1 MQKQKRLMTKVLSDQ
16 LGTEPIGK
24 LLIKQAVP
32 ASIGI
37 LVMSLNVL
45 VDSIFVGN
53 WIGSIAIAAINVVLP
68 VSFFIAALGMAIG
81 IGGSSIISRAL
92 GADNKTKALKTFG
105 NQITITIL
113 LTVAMVFLG
122 LYFVNSLIPAFG
134 GKGAI
139 FEPAKIYYTIVLYGV
154 PFLALCMM
162 GNTVIRAEGKPKFAM
177 IAMIIPSV
185 GNLLL
190 DYIFIYVFDWGM
202 AGAAWATTAG
212 YLLCF
217 VYILY
222 FFLSRDSELKLNLP
236 HFALNAP
243 ILKEITSLGIVTLSR
258 QAVVSITYLLMNNIL
273 FDLGGEAMI
282 AVYAIIGRMLMF
294 ALFPVFG
301 VTQGFLPIAGYNY
314 GAEKYRRVRESINT
328 AVKYAAFVATLVF
341 IGLMIFPGEIAGLF
355 LSNSPDISAMELAT
369 NTFVLEHSPSAMRW
383 VFAATPIIALQLI
396 GAAYF
401 QAIGKAVPA
410 LLLTLTRQGFFFIPL
425 ILILPGFIGELGVWI
440 SFPISDLL
448 ATLVTGYYL
457 NKEIKSTL
465 IADREKTAGI

>member
-1 MQKQKRLMTKVLSDQ
+1 MARVSSDD
-16 LGTEPIGK
+16 LGTESIGR

-37 LVMSLNVL
+37 LVMSLNIL
-45 VDSIFVGN
+45 VDTIFVGN

-92 GADNKTKALKTFG
+92 GADNKAKALKTFG
-105 NQITITIL
+105 NQITLTLLVTIT
-113 LTVAMVFLG
+113 MVGFG
-122 LYFVNSLIPAFG
+122 LYFADGLIPAFG

-139 FEPAKIYYTIVLYGV
+139 FKPAKIYYTIVLYGV

-185 GNLLL
+185 GNLLM
-190 DYIFIYVFDWGM
+190 DYVFIYIFDWGM
-202 AGAAWATTAG
+202 EGAAWATTGG

-217 VYILY
+217 GYIFY
-222 FFLSRDSELKLNLP
+222 FFLSRNSELKIKSVDFGLDL
-236 HFALNAP
+236 P
-243 ILKEITSLGIVTLSR
+243 ILKEIGSLGFVTLSR
-258 QAVVSITYLLMNNIL
+258 QAVTSVTYLLMNNIL
-273 FDLGGEAMI
+273 FDLGGESMV

-314 GAEKYRRVRESINT
+314 GAQKFKRVKESINT
-328 AVKYAAFVATLVF
+328 AIMYAAIVATVVF
-341 IGLMIFPGEIAGLF
+341 IGLMVFPAEITGLF
-355 LSNSPDISAMELAT
+355 LSSRTDMSPDELAS
-369 NTFVLEHSPSAMRW
+369 NIFVLENTPAAMRW
-383 VFAATPIIALQLI
+383 VFGATPIIAIQLI

-401 QAIGKAVPA
+401 QAVGKAVPA

-425 ILILPGFIGELGVWI
+425 ILILPNYLGELGVWL
-440 SFPISDLL
+440 SFPIAD
-448 ATLVTGYYL
+448 TLSTIVTGYFL
-457 NKEIKSTL
+457 RQEV
-465 IADREKTAGI
+465 KTSLRTGDTT

>member
-1 MQKQKRLMTKVLSDQ
+1 MAKVSSEQ
-16 LGTEPIGK
+16 LGTEPIGQ

-37 LVMSLNVL
+37 LVMSLNIL

-68 VSFFIAALGMAIG
+68 VSFFIGALGMAVG

-92 GADNKTKALKTFG
+92 GADNKAKAVKTFG
-105 NQITITIL
+105 NQITLTLLVTISMAL
-113 LTVAMVFLG
+113 LG
-122 LYFVNSLIPAFG
+122 LYFADSLIPAFG
-134 GKGAI
+134 GKGSI
-139 FEPAKIYYTIVLYGV
+139 FEPAKIYYTIVLYGI
-154 PFLALCMM
+154 PFLGLCMM

-185 GNLLL
+185 GNLLM
-190 DYIFIYVFDWGM
+190 DYVFIYIFDWGM
-202 AGAAWATTAG
+202 HGAAWATTIG
-212 YLLCF
+212 YVLCF
-217 VYILY
+217 SYVLY
-222 FFLSRDSELKLNLP
+222 FFLSKHSELKLTRYC
-236 HFALNAP
+236 F
-243 ILKEITSLGIVTLSR
+243 ILDFSIVKEISSLGFVTLSR

-273 FDLGGEAMI
+273 FNLGGEAMV

-301 VTQGFLPIAGYNY
+301 ITQGFLPIAGFNY
-314 GAEKYRRVRESINT
+314 GAQHYARVKESIFT
-328 AVKYAAFVATLVF
+328 AIKYAALLATLVF
-341 IGLMIFPGEIAGLF
+341 LGLFIFPTEIASLF
-355 LSNSPDISAMELAT
+355 LSSRPDQSALEMST
-369 NTFVLEHSPSAMRW
+369 NAFVLEHTPNAMRW

-425 ILILPGFIGELGVWI
+425 ILILPGFLGELGVWI

-448 ATLVTGYYL
+448 ATVVTGWYLKREVDRTLVT
-457 NKEIKSTL
+457 
-465 IADREKTAGI
+465 

>member
-1 MQKQKRLMTKVLSDQ
+1 MAKITSDE
-16 LGTEPIGK
+16 LGQEPIGK

-92 GADNKTKALKTFG
+92 GANNNEKALKTFG
-105 NQITITIL
+105 NQIT
-113 LTVAMVFLG
+113 LTLVVTVTMVALG
-122 LYFVNSLIPAFG
+122 LYYVDSLIPAFG
-134 GKGAI
+134 GKGSI
-139 FEPAKIYYTIVLYGV
+139 FEPAKIYYTIILYGV
-154 PFLALCMM
+154 PFLALSMM
-162 GNTVIRAEGKPKFAM
+162 GNSVIRAEGKPKFAM
-177 IAMIIPSV
+177 IAMIIPSI
-185 GNLLL
+185 GNLVM

-202 AGAAWATTAG
+202 HGAAWATTVG

-217 VYILY
+217 LYILY
-222 FFLSRDSELKLNLP
+222 FFLSKNSELKIDVS
-236 HFALNAP
+236 HFGLDRP
-243 ILKEITSLGIVTLSR
+243 ILREIGSLGFVTLAR
-258 QAVVSITYLLMNNIL
+258 QAVTSITYLLMNNIL
-273 FDLGGEAMI
+273 FNLGGEAMV

-314 GAEKYRRVRESINT
+314 GAVKYDRVKESIYT
-328 AVKYAAFVATLVF
+328 AIKYAALMATLVF
-341 IGLMIFPGEIAGLF
+341 VVLMVFPSEIASLF
-355 LSNSPDISAMELAT
+355 LSDRPGLSAEEAET
-369 NTFVLEHSPSAMRW
+369 NNFVLQHIPLAMRL
-383 VFAATPIIALQLI
+383 VFAATPIIAVQLI

-401 QAIGKAVPA
+401 QAIGKAIPA

-425 ILILPGFIGELGVWI
+425 ILLLPNFMGEIGVWL
-440 SFPISDLL
+440 SFCIADVLS
-448 ATLVTGYYL
+448 TIVTGIFL
-457 NKEIKSTL
+457 KREIDKNLQASV
-465 IADREKTAGI
+465 ASNQD